1 MVKSVDAPPA
11 APEEA
16 SIAPAS
22 TSTDAGQN
30 VDASISQKPVAKPK
44 KNKTLVAESEFFDA
58 GWYLE
63 TNPDVAAAGVD
74 PVEHYLRRGG
84 SEGRPASPR
93 FHSAGYYALN
103 IEVARSSENPLLHY
117 LESGSAGGAS
127 AMSVDEFRAVFGS
140 GERDAELQRYVSLVA
155 QSPLFDPDWFR
166 QQYPSI
172 SPLSTPEIIARVIDG
187 DISKIVSPGPNFDA
201 RVYIEEHQDV
211 AARQINPFVHY
222 LKWGARE
229 GRNIVPFTPAVA
241 EPALV
246 EPALVEPA
254 VVEPAVVEPAL
265 VEPALVEPALVEPAL
280 VEPALLEPAAEA
292 PIEAVPILPVDS
304 VPEVER
310 SADEIE
316 LELIRT
322 SPLFDATW
330 YLIQYGDVARAGM
343 DPAVHYLRYGGR
355 KKHRRRPSPYFD
367 PEFYIGQQPD
377 LAKSIGNP
385 LVHYIQT
392 GRAMGLKPMALLD
405 FAPPPSRKRAKADG
419 AANPLV
425 DVKHIPAD
433 LPDWVRHADID
444 PAGDNLLGVG
454 NAVLGRLPA
463 VREPEPFLATL
474 DAFVRLVGTDRA
486 VAGLRSA
493 GTTNG
498 QPLEPRDLSA
508 YRSFGPALRGG
519 VAALSDI
526 WFVADGLLRLRL
538 GRSARRD
545 DPLSTSAV
553 VVRAFQADLAD
564 PNRVSLVGE
573 NIVAGDPSFVDLAL
587 ENRFAPVLLAVTT
600 TDGALIDVGLLPF
613 PSLARGGAHSGETRL
628 AGERPNLVEDLAALS
643 DALVRELFGWSGESV
658 PAESIS
664 TVRVRLDG
672 ALGSEQIFAPAL
684 REWLLSVLG
693 LAVVGVGG
701 DETAGAPLP
710 LLLSSPQDL
719 NPDLVARSRRR
730 EGGATLELPADALPT
745 LSVLVS
751 RRIGQPEAGHRLV
764 GSFIVADPATARPRW
779 SVSIPAFPPN
789 LLPLQPAAGPNGFPF
804 LAASDADDGA
814 AIAGRTD
821 VPVAIRFGA
830 APAPGS
836 TSQRVVPGLDDTGS
850 ALRVEPGAELL
861 AKTVAVVLSGAEQ
874 ETARR
879 VVEAIGRQ
887 RGLQITDLFAFA
899 AGGEASCVEELK
911 ASFAGRF
918 LVLPSSGHLAR
929 DLSVAARR
937 ASSDLVLVLDGTAIA
952 NDPRTLETLAIL
964 ATQDGVASAGCAR
977 FREVR
982 TNARTSSNTVAAG
995 YFPASV
1001 SLLSAPQLVFAQ
1013 PNVVTAL
1020 PNATYPVV
1028 ANDFECTV
1036 MRRDVLLRYAAAEA
1050 GGPAGSGFPV
1060 RFALAAIKDGW
1071 HHLCTTGVQVAS
1083 TRVKNAQ
1090 DDIDPVGFSFIAP
1103 GRWQDLLSEVVL
1115 VREL

>member
-1 MVKSVDAPPA
+1 MVNSVDTPPA
-11 APEEA
+11 VSEEA
-16 SIAPAS
+16 SIPS
-22 TSTDAGQN
+22 TSTFTEAGKN
-30 VDASISQKPVAKPK
+30 IDASTNRKPASRSRKSK
-44 KNKTLVAESEFFDA
+44 ALIAESEFFDA

-63 TNPDVAAAGVD
+63 ANPDVAAAGVD

-103 IEVARSSENPLLHY
+103 IEVARSSENPLLHF
-117 LESGSAGGAS
+117 LESGVAGGAS
-127 AMSVDEFRAVFGS
+127 AMSVDEFRAVFGG
-140 GERDAELQRYVSLVA
+140 GEREAELQRYVSLVA
-155 QSPLFDPDWFR
+155 QSPLFDPVWFR

-172 SPLSTPEIIARVIDG
+172 SPQSTPEIIARVIDG

-211 AARQINPFVHY
+211 AARKINPFIHY

-229 GRNIVPFTPAVA
+229 GRNIAPFTPAV
-241 EPALV
+241 
-246 EPALVEPA
+246 VEPA
-254 VVEPAVVEPAL
+254 VVEPAVVEP
-265 VEPALVEPALVEPAL
+265 V
-280 VEPALLEPAAEA
+280 AEA
-292 PIEAVPILPVDS
+292 PTQASIILPAES
-304 VPEVER
+304 IPEAE
-310 SADEIE
+310 SSPEEIE

-355 KKHRRRPSPYFD
+355 RKHRRWPSPYFD
-367 PEFYIGQQPD
+367 PEFYVGQQPD

-405 FAPPPSRKRAKADG
+405 FAPPSSRKRAMVDG
-419 AANPLV
+419 AASPLV
-425 DVKHIPAD
+425 DVNRIPTD

-444 PAGDNLLGVG
+444 PAVGNLLCVG
-454 NAVLGRLPA
+454 SAVLGRLPA

-474 DAFVRLVGTDRA
+474 DVFVRLVGADRA
-486 VAGLRSA
+486 FAGLRTADATIS
-493 GTTNG
+493 
-498 QPLEPRDLSA
+498 QPLEPRDHSA
-508 YRSFGPALRGG
+508 YRSLAPALRGG
-519 VAALSDI
+519 VATLSDI
-526 WFVADGLLRLRL
+526 WFAADDVLRLRL

-545 DPLSTSAV
+545 DSLSTTAV

-573 NIVAGDPSFVDLAL
+573 NIVTGDPSFVDLAL
-587 ENRFAPVLLAVTT
+587 ESSFAPVLLAVTT

-613 PSLARGGAHSGETRL
+613 PSLARGGAHNGETRF
-628 AGERPNLVEDLAALS
+628 AGERPNLVEDLSALS
-643 DALVRELFGWSGESV
+643 DVLVRELFGWRGE
-658 PAESIS
+658 AEPPQSIS
-664 TVRVRLDG
+664 TIRVRLDG
-672 ALGSEQIFAPAL
+672 ALGSERIFAPAL

-693 LAVVGVGG
+693 LAVVFVGG
-701 DETAGAPLP
+701 YEAPGAPLSS
-710 LLLSSPQDL
+710 LLSSGQEL
-719 NPDLVARSRRR
+719 NPGLVARSRRR

-751 RRIGQPEAGHRLV
+751 RRIVQPEAGRRLV
-764 GSFIVADPATARPRW
+764 GSFIVADQATARPRW
-779 SVSIPAFPPN
+779 SVSVPAFPAN
-789 LLPLQPAAGPNGFPF
+789 LLPLQPSAGPNGFPF

-814 AIAGRTD
+814 AFAGRTD
-821 VPVAIRFGA
+821 VPVAIRFSA
-830 APAPGS
+830 
-836 TSQRVVPGLDDTGS
+836 TSAQGNTSRRVVPGLDDAGS
-850 ALRVEPGAELL
+850 ALRVEPSPELL
-861 AKTVAVVLSGAEQ
+861 SKTVAVVLTGAEQ

-887 RGLQITDLFAFA
+887 RGVQITDLFAFA
-899 AGGEASCVEELK
+899 AGGEASCVDELK

-918 LVLPSSGHLAR
+918 LVVPSSGHLAR
-929 DLSVAARR
+929 DLSVAAKR
-937 ASSDLVLVLDGTAIA
+937 ASSDLVLVLEGTAIA

-977 FREVR
+977 FREIR
-982 TNARTSSNTVAAG
+982 ANTRTSSNTVAAG

-1001 SLLSAPQLVFAQ
+1001 SLLSGPQLVFAQ
-1013 PNVVTAL
+1013 PNVSAAL
-1020 PNATYPVV
+1020 RNATYPVV

-1036 MRRDVLLRYAAAEA
+1036 LRRDVLLRYSTAEA

-1083 TRVKNAQ
+1083 TRLKNAH
-1090 DDIDPVGFSFIAP
+1090 DDIDPVGFSFFAP